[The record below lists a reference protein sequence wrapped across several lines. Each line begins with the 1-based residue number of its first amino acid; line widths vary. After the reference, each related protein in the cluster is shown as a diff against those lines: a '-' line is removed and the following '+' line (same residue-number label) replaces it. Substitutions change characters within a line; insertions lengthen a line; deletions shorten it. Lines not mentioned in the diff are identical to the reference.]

1 MGRSVQFCMYVL
13 ATVLG
18 AGKTEVSQLCQD
30 PHSHYSVCS
39 PVCPPTCA
47 DPRPDCE
54 PGCAEGCVCDDGYI
68 RGWDGTCINKTDCG
82 CFSNGNHY
90 KTDEVWLTADS
101 SWCRCLTNNSVS
113 CDGSCTRTDPV
124 LSDDID
130 NDCDGRV
137 DEELLNGLD
146 DDGDGEIDE
155 DIVGS
160 CGIDIVFV
168 IDGSWSIGPEVFE
181 RIKGFVREIVGCLDI
196 GEIQVGVIH
205 YDCLP
210 KLDIQLG
217 SYNMKTDLQDAI
229 LTEISFDGD
238 LTRTGNAI
246 QYMKDTIPFR
256 GYVPRAAVIVTDGRT
271 QLDVEGQQYDD
282 FAESARAARDCGI
295 ELYSIAAGRQ
305 HTVDT
310 SELRM
315 ITNNPARVVELDQD
329 RPCAIASMLFGAVC
343 AASFHSLRF
352 SACCIFS
359 PPLVCICNTVL
370 HNSAP
375 GSSVLSL
382 RFPDVN
388 QLCRSIGGVC
398 TSDADF
404 CAGPFVPGLC
414 GGNLT
419 CCAPQARHTSR
430 FPKTAELP
438 NYGYVGVRSGA
449 RSAGLRRGRLLF
461 SCASRMFL
469 IMNVENI
476 RLWKEGSAMVLPGG
490 WGSHEPRAF
499 GARWSLNRWE
509 EPPPPTVPPPGPL
522 KQSGKKPPP
531 HFKILATDMVWQV
544 LTDEPCVADE
554 PCRAMGGV
562 CQFDDLP
569 CPGRHLN
576 GLCGGPANRKC
587 CIDCCQQPAST
598 KATYRSL
605 GCWTDSNNRA
615 IPPLEGLDPRLQD
628 PYRLRQ
634 NAIEKCYQAARDR
647 GYDVFALQDGGWCA
661 SSSAAR
667 EAYRQY
673 GPSHRCANN
682 GKGGDWAN
690 HVYEIISS

>member
-1 MGRSVQFCMYVL
+1 MASRKLPNSPQPWF
-13 ATVLG
+13 
-18 AGKTEVSQLCQD
+18 GKVSQLCPD
-30 PHSHYSVCS
+30 PHSHYSACS

-47 DPRPDCE
+47 DPVPACE

-246 QYMKDTIPFR
+246 QYMKNTIPFR

-295 ELYSIAAGRQ
+295 ELYSIAAGRK

-329 RPCAIASMLFGAVC
+329 RPCAIASMLVKDLC
-343 AASFHSLRF
+343 
-352 SACCIFS
+352 
-359 PPLVCICNTVL
+359 
-370 HNSAP
+370 
-375 GSSVLSL
+375 
-382 RFPDVN
+382 DVN

-398 TSDADF
+398 TSDTDF

-419 CCAPQARHTSR
+419 CCAPQ
-430 FPKTAELP
+430 
-438 NYGYVGVRSGA
+438 
-449 RSAGLRRGRLLF
+449 
-461 SCASRMFL
+461 
-469 IMNVENI
+469 
-476 RLWKEGSAMVLPGG
+476 
-490 WGSHEPRAF
+490 
-499 GARWSLNRWE
+499 
-509 EPPPPTVPPPGPL
+509 
-522 KQSGKKPPP
+522 
-531 HFKILATDMVWQV
+531 
-544 LTDEPCVADE
+544 DE

-587 CIDCCQQPAST
+587 CIDCCQQPASN

-628 PYRLRQ
+628 PYRLRE

-647 GYDVFALQDGGWCA
+647 GYDVFAVQDGGWCA